1 MTLDFARSIGDNYSE
16 YVDDELGY
24 NYHASE
30 VISAAESR
38 RHRRILLADPEE
50 LDELEEQFGELSD
63 LERWA
68 MARRRLDADKTNYFD
83 HIQEIIDG
91 PLDHPALHYPE
102 IFVDLARQHAS
113 DENLERADEVIDDI
127 EEQWP
132 DLSDALPMLRAQL
145 KLRAGEVD
153 AADQAFEKSLSEVD
167 EQDVDLLVE
176 TAEDF
181 CKYDAPEIAQKWI
194 DRARQTA
201 REIGDSASEVDLRL
215 LERRLQDES
224 IHDATDTSPSNDEQA
239 SPAPE

>member
-38 RHRRILLADPEE
+38 RHRRILLADPGE
-50 LDELEEQFGELSD
+50 LDELEERFGELSD

-68 MARRRLDADKTNYFD
+68 MARRRLDADKSAYFS
-83 HIQEIIDG
+83 HIQKIVDG

-102 IFVDLARQHAS
+102 IFVDLARQHAT
-113 DENLERADEVIDDI
+113 DDNLERADEVIDDI
-127 EEQWP
+127 EAQWP

-145 KLRAGEVD
+145 TLRAGNVE
-153 AADQAFEKSLSEVD
+153 AADRAFEESMSELD
-167 EQDVDLLVE
+167 DQDVDLLVE

-194 DRARQTA
+194 DRARTTA

-215 LERRLQDES
+215 LEQRLAETGD
-224 IHDATDTSPSNDEQA
+224 DGATDTSPTTADDA